1 MRKLRT
7 LLVTFVLMYICLLPV
22 GAAEGDFVVSL
33 EIGNPIMRVNG
44 IETEIDP
51 NRGTKPIVVDGRTLV
66 PIRAIIEG
74 LGGRVLWI
82 EETETVVL
90 ILNDEQIQLNIDEKT
105 ALVNG
110 KEKSLDVEP
119 RVINE
124 RTMIPVR
131 FVAEGLGLGVAW
143 DDDSQTVF
151 VVKNSFEHEEYE
163 RLMKAVPEYF
173 GVARV
178 EINGNKPFFEDY
190 EIIGASFEYYGQ
202 LDGIGRCDVGFASV
216 GKDIM
221 PTTPR
226 GSISSVTPTGW
237 QSVVYRGVIDGDYLY
252 NRCHLI
258 AHQLTG
264 ENANKRNLITGTRY
278 LNIEGMLPF
287 ENKVFDY
294 IEKTGNHVMFR
305 STPVFS
311 EGNLVADGVLLEGY
325 SVEDKGEG
333 ICFCVYCYNVQPGVR
348 VDYSTGDSTFVGTS
362 FDVYR
367 TPSGKRY
374 HSNPD
379 CGGRN
384 SYGTSIEDAQNAGL
398 TPCQKCVK

>member
-1 MRKLRT
+1 M
-7 LLVTFVLMYICLLPV
+7 LVFVWVLWLSV

-33 EIGNPIMRVNG
+33 EIGNPIMMVNG
-44 IETEIDP
+44 VETEIDSG
-51 NRGTKPIVVDGRTLV
+51 RGTAPTVVDGRTLV
-66 PIRAIIEG
+66 PIRAIIES
-74 LGGRVLWI
+74 LGGRVVWI
-82 EETETVVL
+82 EETNSVVL
-90 ILNDEQIQLNIDEKT
+90 LLNNEQIQLNIDEKI
-105 ALVNG
+105 AQVNG
-110 KEKSLDVEP
+110 EEKSLDVEP
-119 RVINE
+119 KIINQ
-124 RTMIPVR
+124 RTMIPLR
-131 FVAEGLGLGVAW
+131 FVAEEFGLGVAW
-143 DDDSQTVF
+143 DDDTQTVF
-151 VVKNSFEHEEYE
+151 IVKNSFEQEEYE
-163 RLMKAVPEYF
+163 RLMKEVPEYF
-173 GVARV
+173 GVART

-202 LDGIGRCDVGFASV
+202 LDGVGRCDVGFASV

-221 PTTPR
+221 PTVPR
-226 GSISSVTPTGW
+226 GNISSVIPTGW

-311 EGNLVADGVLLEGY
+311 ESNLVADGVLLEGY

-333 ICFCVYCYNVQPGVR
+333 ICFCVFCYNVQPGVKI
-348 VDYSTGDSTFVGTS
+348 DYATGESTFVGAM

-374 HSNPD
+374 HRDSQ